1 MTVALDTEL
10 TPELIREGWIRDFIR
25 GVQDARKTAGL
36 QIEDR
41 IDLRYSASSDIAEAI
56 AANFDYVKSET
67 LALSIEPS
75 TGGTGSAV
83 EVGDETVTV
92 QVSRAAR

>member
-1 MTVALDTEL
+1 MDRFQPA
-10 TPELIREGWIRDFIR
+10 
-25 GVQDARKTAGL
+25 AGL

-41 IDLRYSASSDIAEAI
+41 IDLRYSAPSDIAEAI
-56 AANFDYVKSET
+56 AASCDYVKAET

-75 TGGTGSAV
+75 TDGTGSAV
-83 EVGDETVTV
+83 EVGDETVTI